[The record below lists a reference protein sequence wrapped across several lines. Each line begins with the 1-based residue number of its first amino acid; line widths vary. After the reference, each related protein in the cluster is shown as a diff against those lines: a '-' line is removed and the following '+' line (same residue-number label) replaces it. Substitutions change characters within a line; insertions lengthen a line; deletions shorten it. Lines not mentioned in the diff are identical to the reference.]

1 MKVGELCGNNPVFTV
16 GSRQSLREAAQ
27 LMREKRVGAL
37 VVVDD
42 SSRRPVGM
50 LTDRDIVVA
59 VVAVQGAVP
68 DAIRAGDAMSTPLAS
83 LREDDGVLDAAAR
96 MRQCGVRRLAVLDSH
111 GRLAGIV
118 ALDDLLAAVS
128 AGLSDLSEALRRGR
142 RQELEARPAAG
153 GVR

>member
-1 MKVGELCGNNPVFTV
+1 MKVGELCGNPVFTIGV
-16 GSRQSLREAAQ
+16 RQSLREAAQ

-42 SSRRPVGM
+42 PARRPVGM

-59 VVAVQGAVP
+59 VVAVPGAVP
-68 DAIRAGDAMSTPLAS
+68 EAIRAGDAMTTPLAS
-83 LREDDGVLDAAAR
+83 LGEDEGVLEAAAR
-96 MRQCGVRRLAVLDSH
+96 MRQCGVRRLAVLSA
-111 GRLAGIV
+111 GGALAGIV

-142 RQELEARPAAG
+142 RQELESRPNAG
-153 GVR
+153 GAR